1 MISSHHGTEALR
13 LPEIA
18 DLAKTLH
25 FAPEQ
30 GHIWLAGRR
39 MVLTHA
45 SGLGLLRRE
54 LMDAIGLDRAR
65 AIFTRQ
71 GYDSGSR
78 DAELAVEIRGD
89 AGLFEAFSVGPQLHA
104 LEGAV
109 LVEPLTFDV
118 DIETGRFYA
127 EYRWRH
133 SSECAAHLDALGVG
147 NVPAGWAQVGYA
159 SGYAS
164 VYLARPIVYREVE
177 CIAMGHDCCRLIGRP
192 AEEWEDADEDLRFM
206 RAQSM
211 QDKPTVHAAPMARPD
226 RPAQDDPWQLVG
238 ASSGFN
244 IAHDML
250 SRVANTDALVLFQG
264 ESGVGKEMFARN
276 LHAMSLRAGKP
287 FVAVNCAAIPETL
300 MESELF
306 GVEKGGFTGAASSRE
321 GRFERAHG
329 GTLFLDEIGTL
340 SLSAQSKL
348 LRALQEREIER
359 IGGSRTIKVDV
370 RVVAATNADL
380 RVAVDEKSFRADLFY
395 RLNVFPIRIPPL
407 RERLGDIPLL
417 LKHFLDLY
425 REKYKKRITG
435 FDQGA
440 LSILLTYAW
449 PGNVRELENIIE
461 RGVILG
467 SDDEPLRAHHL
478 FTNGEL
484 IRERQFRL
492 EPDGRISADGDLD
505 EGPSPPID
513 GDAAVRFLL
522 DSGMSVDQVGDAML
536 EQALTRNRG
545 NRSAAARAL
554 GLSRAQFNYRYAM
567 LTAKEPTNQDHPYSP
582 SS

>member
-1 MISSHHGTEALR
+1 MQTMSSHDAAGSLR

-39 MVLTHA
+39 MVLMHA

-54 LMDAIGLDRAR
+54 MLDAVGLDRAR

-78 DAELAVEIRGD
+78 DAELAAEVRRD

-109 LVEPLTFDV
+109 LVEPLSFDV
-118 DIETGRFYA
+118 DVEKGRFYA

-133 SSECAAHLDALGVG
+133 SSECAAHLSAIGVG
-147 NVPAGWAQVGYA
+147 HVPAGWAQLGYA

-177 CIAMGHDCCRLIGRP
+177 CIAMGHECCRLIGRP
-192 AEEWEDADEDLRFM
+192 AEEWEDAGDDLRFM

-211 QDKPTVHAAPMARPD
+211 HERPAGRTAPMARPD
-226 RPAQDDPWQLVG
+226 RPAGGNPWQLVG

-244 IAHDML
+244 VAHDML
-250 SRVANTDALVLFQG
+250 SRVADTDAVVLFQG

-276 LHAMSLRAGKP
+276 LHAMSDRANKP

-300 MESELF
+300 MEAELF
-306 GVEKGGFTGAASSRE
+306 GVEKGAFTGATSSRE

-340 SLSAQSKL
+340 SLPAQSKL

-359 IGGSRTIKVDV
+359 VGGARTIKVNV
-370 RVVAATNADL
+370 RVVAATNTDL
-380 RVAVDEKSFRADLFY
+380 RTAVDEKSFRADLFY

-417 LKHFLDLY
+417 LEHFLDLY

-435 FDQGA
+435 FDQAA
-440 LSILLTYAW
+440 LSILLSYAW

-467 SDDEPLRAHHL
+467 SDDEPLRVHHL
-478 FTNGEL
+478 FTNGEV
-484 IRERQFRL
+484 IRERQFWL
-492 EPDGRISADGDLD
+492 EPDGRIGTGDNLEAVSSIPDG
-505 EGPSPPID
+505 E
-513 GDAAVRFLL
+513 AAVGILL
-522 DSGMSVDQVGDAML
+522 DSGMSADQVGDAML
-536 EQALTRNRG
+536 EQALTRSRG

-567 LTAKEPTNQDHPYSP
+567 RTTKGPAQLE
-582 SS
+582 

>member
-1 MISSHHGTEALR
+1 MQAMSSHPAEEELH
-13 LPEIA
+13 LPEIS

-25 FAPEQ
+25 FDPEQ

-39 MVLTHA
+39 MVLVHA
-45 SGLGLLRRE
+45 SGIGLLRRE
-54 LMDAIGLDRAR
+54 LVDAIGLDRAR

-78 DAELAVEIRGD
+78 DAELAAEVRGG

-109 LVEPLTFDV
+109 LVEPISFDV
-118 DIETGRFYA
+118 DVEKGLFYA

-133 SSECAAHLDALGVG
+133 SSECAAHLSAIGIG
-147 NVPAGWAQVGYA
+147 HVPAGWAQIGYA

-164 VYLARPIVYREVE
+164 VYLARPIVYREIE
-177 CIAMGHDCCRLIGRP
+177 CIALGDECCRLIGRP
-192 AEEWEDADEDLRFM
+192 AEEWEDADDDLRFM

-211 QDKPTVHAAPMARPD
+211 QDRPAVQTAPMPRPD
-226 RPAQDDPWQLVG
+226 RPRDGNPWQLVG

-244 IAHDML
+244 VAHDML
-250 SRVANTDALVLFQG
+250 SRVADTDAIVLFQG

-276 LHAMSLRAGKP
+276 LHAMGSRAGKP
-287 FVAVNCAAIPETL
+287 FLAVNCAAIPETL
-300 MESELF
+300 MEAELF
-306 GVEKGGFTGAASSRE
+306 GVEKGAFTGAASSRE

-359 IGGSRTIKVDV
+359 VGGTRTIKVDV
-370 RVVAATNADL
+370 RVVAATNTDL
-380 RVAVDEKSFRADLFY
+380 RVAVDEKTFRADLFY

-417 LKHFLDLY
+417 LKYFLDIY
-425 REKYKKRITG
+425 REKYKKNVTG

-440 LSILLTYAW
+440 LSILLSYAW

-478 FTNGEL
+478 FTNGEV
-484 IRERQFRL
+484 IRERQFWL
-492 EPDGRISADGDLD
+492 EPNGRIRTGNNADVASSCADG
-505 EGPSPPID
+505 E
-513 GDAAVRFLL
+513 AAVRLLL
-522 DSGMSVDQVGDAML
+522 DSGMSADQVGDAML
-536 EQALTRNRG
+536 EQALARSGG

-567 LTAKEPTNQDHPYSP
+567 RTARDP
-582 SS
+582 S